1 MVLILLGAPGSG
13 KGTQAALVSKRFNL
27 PVISTGDI
35 LRSAIKEQTDIGI
48 KAKSFVDSGKLV
60 PDDVVAEALRQRL
73 LGEDCAGGYIL
84 DGFPRNI
91 AQAELLESL
100 GISPEIAISIE
111 VPDSDIE
118 ERMGGRRVCS
128 CGATYHLKFNPPK
141 TESVCDKCDGA
152 LIQRSDD
159 NPETVRDRLRIY
171 HEQSEPLKGFYE
183 RLGRLR
189 TVVGTGPVEEITARV
204 MGVFSGNVK

>member
-1 MVLILLGAPGSG
+1 VVLILLGAPGSG
-13 KGTQAALVSKRFNL
+13 KGTQAAVISKKFNL

-35 LRSAIKEQTDIGI
+35 LRSAIKNQTEIGI

-73 LGEDCAGGYIL
+73 TDADCKGGYIL

-91 AQAELLESL
+91 AQAELLETL
-100 GISPEIAISIE
+100 GISPEKAISIE

-128 CGATYHLKFNPPK
+128 CGAVFHVKYNPPK
-141 TESVCDKCDGA
+141 AEGVCDKCEGA
-152 LIQRSDD
+152 LIQRVDD
-159 NPETVRDRLRIY
+159 NPETVKDRLRIY

-189 TVVGTGPVEEITARV
+189 IVVGTGTVEDISRRLME
-204 MGVFSGNVK
+204 VFE

>member
-13 KGTQAALVSKRFNL
+13 KGTQAVGISKKFNL

-35 LRSAIKEQTDIGI
+35 LRSAIKDQTDIGI

-73 LGEDCAGGYIL
+73 EGKDCAGGYIL

-100 GISPEIAISIE
+100 GISPEIALSIE

-128 CGATYHLKFNPPK
+128 CGAVFHLKYSPPK
-141 TESVCDKCDGA
+141 AEGVCDKCEGT
-152 LIQRSDD
+152 LIQRADD
-159 NPETVRDRLRIY
+159 NPETVKDRLRIY

-189 TVVGTGPVEEITARV
+189 TVVGTGTVEEISSRV
-204 MGVFSGNVK
+204 MEVFG

>member
-1 MVLILLGAPGSG
+1 VVLILLGAPGSG
-13 KGTQAALVSKRFNL
+13 KGTQAAVISKKFNL

-35 LRSAIKEQTDIGI
+35 LRSAIKEQTEIGI

-60 PDDVVAEALRQRL
+60 PDEVVAEALRQRL
-73 LGEDCAGGYIL
+73 TDADCAGGYIL

-100 GISPEIAISIE
+100 GISPEMAVSIE

-118 ERMGGRRVCS
+118 ERMGGRRVCG
-128 CGATYHLKFNPPK
+128 CGSVFHLKHNPPK
-141 TESVCDKCDGA
+141 AEGVCDKCSGE

-189 TVVGTGPVEEITARV
+189 TIVGTGTVDEITNRV
-204 MGVFSGNVK
+204 LDAFK

>member
-1 MVLILLGAPGSG
+1 VVLILLGAPGSG
-13 KGTQAALVSKRFNL
+13 KGTQAAVISKKFNL

-35 LRSAIKEQTDIGI
+35 LRSAIKEQTEIGL
-48 KAKSFVDSGKLV
+48 KAKGFVDSGKLV
-60 PDDVVAEALRQRL
+60 PDEVVAEALRQRL
-73 LGEDCAGGYIL
+73 ENADCAGGYIL

-100 GISPEIAISIE
+100 GISPEMAVSIE

-118 ERMGGRRVCS
+118 ERMGGRRVCA
-128 CGATYHLKFNPPK
+128 CGAVFHVRHNPSK
-141 TESVCDKCDGA
+141 VAGICDKCSGE

-159 NPETVRDRLRIY
+159 APETVKDRLRIY

-189 TVVGTGPVEEITARV
+189 TVVGTGSVDEITARV
-204 MGVFSGNVK
+204 MDVFG

>member
-13 KGTQAALVSKRFNL
+13 KGTQAALISKRFNL

-35 LRSAIKEQTDIGI
+35 LRSAIKEQTDIGL
-48 KAKSFVDSGKLV
+48 KAKSYVDSGKLV
-60 PDDVVAEALRQRL
+60 PDEIVAEALRQRL
-73 LGEDCAGGYIL
+73 LDKDCGGGYIL

-100 GISPEIAISIE
+100 GISPEKAISIE

-128 CGATYHLKFNPPK
+128 CGAVFHLKYNPPK
-141 TESVCDKCDGA
+141 TEGACDKCEGT
-152 LIQRSDD
+152 LIQRADD
-159 NPETVRDRLRIY
+159 NPETVRERLRIY

-189 TVVGTGPVEEITARV
+189 TVVGTGTVEEITGRV
-204 MGVFSGNVK
+204 MEIFG